1 MSFHTLPLCFKHKV
15 LQDHLYVSCLVLGS
29 VIFQQVLVASVG
41 GWCGNHAGSQVCTLL
56 LGCACSGPSQR
67 AQQGEVCVTNPCA

>member
-1 MSFHTLPLCFKHKV
+1 MSFHTLLFCFKHKV

-41 GWCGNHAGSQVCTLL
+41 GWCGNHAGSHGARCCWAVV
-56 LGCACSGPSQR
+56 ASGPSQL
-67 AQQGEVCVTNPCA
+67 AQQGKVCVTNPCA